1 MNQFINKIKNFKIK
15 NPESLGRYYIND
27 SYLKWNYNVN
37 GTVLEIGAG
46 KNEKYTKNSITVDIN
61 NIFDPHVLANGYC
74 LPFDNNVFDT
84 VIAVEVL
91 EHLEKPQ
98 SFIDEIHRVL
108 RPDGKFFLTTRFI
121 HQIHGS
127 YDYFR
132 YTKLSLSTIFR
143 NFRTVH
149 IEEQGSVL
157 SVLLHFILVIFSLP
171 LCYNILSLFYPFI
184 KKIDKYG
191 RKSVTL
197 GYTIYGKK

>member
-27 SYLKWNYNVN
+27 SYSKWSYNVN

-46 KNEKYTKNSITVDIN
+46 KNEKYTENPITVDIKN
-61 NIFDPHVLANGYC
+61 NFEPHVLANGYC
-74 LPFDNNVFDT
+74 LPFDDNVFDT

-98 SFIDEIHRVL
+98 YFVNEIHRVL
-108 RPDGKFFLTTRFI
+108 RPNGNFFFTTRFI
-121 HQIHGS
+121 HQIHGD
-127 YDYFR
+127 DYFR
-132 YTKLSLSTIFR
+132 YTKLSLSTIFC
-143 NFRTVH
+143 NFRTVY
-149 IEEQGSVL
+149 IEEQGSIF

-171 LCYNILSLFYPFI
+171 LCYNILNLFYPFI
-184 KKIDKYG
+184 GKIDKYG

-197 GYTIYGKK
+197 GYSIYGKK